1 MKFFKTLVTVYGK
14 YFADKLPTGRDSG
27 DKSAYDT
34 LQANYARLEKSFNQ
48 LDSCYQEV
56 SRDYGTLQQTY
67 TSTVSELEN
76 LRKLYDSLSN
86 SYKLKVEECTTLDD
100 RCKEIAKEQVQARK
114 ENAKLRTRI
123 VEVVTALSRKNKA
136 NIILFASMLVVTVIN
151 FITYLKLIAGL

>member
-14 YFADKLPTGRDSG
+14 YFTDKIPTGRDSG
-27 DKSAYDT
+27 DKSAYDS

-56 SRDYGTLQQTY
+56 SRNYGTLQQSY
-67 TSTVSELEN
+67 TSTVAELEN
-76 LRKLYDSLSN
+76 QRELYDLLSC
-86 SYKLKVEECTTLDD
+86 SYDTVKEKLQT
-100 RCKEIAKEQVQARK
+100 CKQHNDIIAKEQVQARK

-123 VEVVTALSRKNKA
+123 GEVVTALSRKNKA
-136 NIILFASMLVVTVIN
+136 NIILFASMLIVTVIN